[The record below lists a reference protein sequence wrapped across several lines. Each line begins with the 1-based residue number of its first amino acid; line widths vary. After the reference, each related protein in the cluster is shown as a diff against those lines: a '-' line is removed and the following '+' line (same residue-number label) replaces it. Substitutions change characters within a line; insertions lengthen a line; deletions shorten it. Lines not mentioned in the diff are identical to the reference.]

1 MIEKFFIQEG
11 IKKISLEN
19 YLKKELNKAGFC
31 GMAINK
37 TPLVTRIIVSVT
49 RPGLAIGKGGTT
61 IAQLTHNIGEKF
73 KIENPQIEINE
84 IKVPELNAKA
94 TLNKI
99 IALIE
104 RGFAWKSVAF
114 RTTEDTLRKGA
125 MGIELVLKGKLTGK
139 GGRKMKHRIAK
150 GYMKKAG
157 HLTELVDYAKGT
169 AYTKAGAIGI
179 RLRIIRPGTIFP
191 DKISIQEILDK
202 SKAKAEA
209 AKNVIEVKPALA
221 AVEEVTQA
229 LPAAEEK
236 IEVEK
241 PEEKKVEEIKVEPI
255 EHTEEKK
262 IGETKVEHTE
272 KNEKKVQ
279 VERKK
284 FARHERNEPKKIE
297 NKEKVKEEPKEEKA
311 EHKKENVE
319 KKEERVEGK

>member
-11 IKKISLEN
+11 IKRINLED

-37 TPLVTRIIVSVT
+37 TPLVTRIIVDVT
-49 RPGLAIGKGGTT
+49 RPGLAIGKGGST
-61 IAQLTHNIGEKF
+61 IAQLTQNISEKF
-73 KIENPQIEINE
+73 KIENPQLEINE

-114 RTTEDTLRKGA
+114 RTAEDSLRRGA
-125 MGIELVLKGKLTGK
+125 MGIDLVLKGKLTGK
-139 GGRKMKHRIAK
+139 GGRKMKHRISK

-179 RLRIIRPGTIFP
+179 KLRIIRPGTIFP
-191 DKISIQEILDK
+191 DKISIKEILEK

-209 AKNVIEVKPALA
+209 AKNVVEVKPAIQIA
-221 AVEEVTQA
+221 DKIEEIVEA
-229 LPAAEEK
+229 KEEK
-236 IEVEK
+236 IIEEKPVEK
-241 PEEKKVEEIKVEPI
+241 KEDTEKAIEPVIEKKQEEKKKFAKHEKKGEKKVEHKA
-255 EHTEEKK
+255 
-262 IGETKVEHTE
+262 VEH
-272 KNEKKVQ
+272 K
-279 VERKK
+279 
-284 FARHERNEPKKIE
+284 E
-297 NKEKVKEEPKEEKA
+297 NKELME
-311 EHKKENVE
+311 EHKEKTMEDHAE
-319 KKEERVEGK
+319 KKEERVEEK